1 MKKKKRIKIIIIA
14 VLVVAVAAG
23 SITGVVYY
31 RNSKGLASVMSVSM
45 ISTTNDYTSMT
56 SEGMVCDDA
65 CQTINLKDGQKV
77 TEVYVTKDQQVKAG
91 DKLLA
96 YDVTSLSLSV
106 EMKQLEIQSLENQL
120 ASEKQKLDKLKNT
133 KPVEK
138 QPETPVTPE
147 PQPDTQPSAP
157 DEQHDVISDLS
168 EAKGSGTED
177 DPYVFTCTE
186 ASYVS
191 GELLNTL
198 SEKSAVA
205 RFVIGDASAPDM
217 ELIVRGDRL
226 GGYDESDEIKL
237 FLAGTTTAGDASDD
251 TEGSEPSDTKTDS
264 ATEQTAQT
272 EADTAAEE
280 KTYTA
285 DELKDAI
292 KEQTRSVADVDL
304 QKRIAQADLK

>member
-31 RNSKGLASVMSVSM
+31 RNSKGLASVMSVPM

-138 QPETPVTPE
+138 QPESPVTPE
-147 PQPDTQPSAP
+147 PQPDTQPDAPEQKP
-157 DEQHDVISDLS
+157 DEEHDVISDLS
-168 EAKGSGTED
+168 EAKGIGTED

-205 RFVIGDASAPDM
+205 RFVIGDADAPDM
-217 ELIVRGDRL
+217 
-226 GGYDESDEIKL
+226 KL
-237 FLAGTTTAGDASDD
+237 L
-251 TEGSEPSDTKTDS
+251 
-264 ATEQTAQT
+264 
-272 EADTAAEE
+272 
-280 KTYTA
+280 YM
-285 DELKDAI
+285 
-292 KEQTRSVADVDL
+292 
-304 QKRIAQADLK
+304 

>member
-1 MKKKKRIKIIIIA
+1 M
-14 VLVVAVAAG
+14 
-23 SITGVVYY
+23 
-31 RNSKGLASVMSVSM
+31 
-45 ISTTNDYTSMT
+45 
-56 SEGMVCDDA
+56 
-65 CQTINLKDGQKV
+65 
-77 TEVYVTKDQQVKAG
+77 
-91 DKLLA
+91 
-96 YDVTSLSLSV
+96 
-106 EMKQLEIQSLENQL
+106 
-120 ASEKQKLDKLKNT
+120 
-133 KPVEK
+133 
-138 QPETPVTPE
+138 
-147 PQPDTQPSAP
+147 
-157 DEQHDVISDLS
+157 ISDLS

-205 RFVIGDASAPDM
+205 RFVIGDADAPDM

-251 TEGSEPSDTKTDS
+251 TAGSESSDTKTAS

-304 QKRIAQADLK
+304 QKRIAQADLKLSLIHI